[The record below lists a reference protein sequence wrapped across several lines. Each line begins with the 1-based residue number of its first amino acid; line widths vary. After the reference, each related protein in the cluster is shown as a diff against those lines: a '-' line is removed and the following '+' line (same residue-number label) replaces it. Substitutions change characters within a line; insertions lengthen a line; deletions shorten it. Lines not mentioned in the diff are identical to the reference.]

1 MGANPKTPLVNDV
14 EFLRVAEPLL
24 EAVREL
30 PGAAT
35 TASDVLDELALSL
48 AVPSELIRPR
58 VSRGVVAGHV
68 VTAAY
73 APERRALSHAGLRD
87 EPSAL
92 GHDRIF
98 ALAQRGDVVVLD
110 ARDAGPI
117 SLLGGLAAA
126 AARKRGISAC
136 LVDGG
141 VRDLNELDE
150 IGLPV
155 WSRTLTPRTGR
166 WRLEL
171 VQVNYPIVFGGVQ
184 VHAGDVA
191 VADETG
197 ICFFPNAVAE
207 NGVRRL
213 LEIAALEQGQLRT

>member
-1 MGANPKTPLVNDV
+1 MNASKAPFVNDM
-14 EFLRVAEPLL
+14 EFSRVPEALL
-24 EAVREL
+24 EAVRAL

-35 TASDVLDELALSL
+35 TASDVLDTLALSL
-48 AVPSELIRPR
+48 AVPSDLVRPR
-58 VSRGVVAGHV
+58 VVRGVVVGHV
-68 VTAAY
+68 VTAAF
-73 APERRALSHAGLRD
+73 APERRALSDSELRK

-98 ALAQRGDVVVLD
+98 AIAHPGDVVVLD
-110 ARDAGPI
+110 ARDSGQL

-126 AARKRGISAC
+126 AAKKRGITAC

-141 VRDLNELDE
+141 VRDLNELEE

-184 VHAGDVA
+184 VHPGDVA

-207 NGVRRL
+207 SALRRVL
-213 LEIAALEQGQLRT
+213 DIAAVEQRQLQA